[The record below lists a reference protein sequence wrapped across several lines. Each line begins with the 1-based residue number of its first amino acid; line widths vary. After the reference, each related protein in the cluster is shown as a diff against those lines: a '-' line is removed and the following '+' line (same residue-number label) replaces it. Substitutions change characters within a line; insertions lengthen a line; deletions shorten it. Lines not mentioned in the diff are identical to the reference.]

1 MKESTGAVLSYIF
14 ATIKNIVC
22 LVAFAWV
29 AIHFNK
35 WWIMLFS
42 GLFLSSFTF
51 KMEGEKEDEEKGE
64 NI

>member
-1 MKESTGAVLSYIF
+1 MKDNTAAVLSYMF

-42 GLFLSSFTF
+42 GLFLGSFTF
-51 KMEGEKEDEEKGE
+51 KTGGEEKEDGSSDS
-64 NI
+64 

>member
-1 MKESTGAVLSYIF
+1 MKENTAAVLTMLCS
-14 ATIKNIVC
+14 TIKNIVC

-29 AIHFNK
+29 AIYFNK

-51 KMEGEKEDEEKGE
+51 KMEGEGKEDGSSDS
-64 NI
+64 

>member
-1 MKESTGAVLSYIF
+1 MKDNTAAVLSYIF

-29 AIHFNK
+29 AIYFNK

-51 KMEGEKEDEEKGE
+51 KMEGEGKENGSSDS
-64 NI
+64 